1 MPAHACEG
9 GRMSKKT
16 RHTDNSKRPQPMQQ
30 QRAQAHQANM
40 GPSKAS
46 EKANPQ
52 PGRTKNAA
60 NDNRG

>member
-1 MPAHACEG
+1 
-9 GRMSKKT
+9 MSKKT